1 MRKNTIALQ
10 EFLIEFFIIA
20 R

>member
-1 MRKNTIALQ
+1 MFRKNTMTICW
-10 EFLIEFFIIA
+10 